1 MEEIQCLEWLVN
13 IIPVK
18 KKGRQIHICVD
29 FRDLNRA
36 CPKDEFSLS
45 NVDLLVDVAVGHER
59 FSFMDG
65 YNGYNQIVMELLDA
79 PKTAFRMPFGN
90 YYYKVMSFSLKNAS
104 TTY

>member
-1 MEEIQCLEWLVN
+1 MN
-13 IIPVK
+13 IVHVK
-18 KKGRQIHICVD
+18 EKGRQIHICVD

-36 CPKDEFSLS
+36 CPIDEFSLS
-45 NVDLLVDVAVGHER
+45 NVDLLVGVVVGHER

-79 PKTAFRMPFGN
+79 PKIAFRTPFSN